1 MTPSDSASPN
11 DASAR
16 TLCIDIGGNHVK
28 AAVVGLGGRM
38 LGDEV
43 RIDTPTGKGPAAM
56 VAAIADLVA
65 PLPMAAR
72 VSIGFPGAV
81 RNGMVLTA
89 PNIGG
94 EEWHRVPLADMLAE
108 RLRRPVRLANDATVQ
123 GLGAISGVG
132 LECAIT
138 LGTGMGFAVFDDGHP
153 GVHLELSQQL
163 AHKGK
168 TYDQYIGDAALEKLG
183 PKHWN
188 RRVGKVIRQLRA
200 LVNFDLLY
208 IGGGN
213 AKRISFGL
221 PPDVH
226 IVSNVTGIVGGVRL
240 WHGLERPGEHDD
252 DRQSV

>member
-1 MTPSDSASPN
+1 MTLSDSASSK
-11 DASAR
+11 DISTH
-16 TLCIDIGGNHVK
+16 TLCIDIGGSHVK
-28 AAVVGLGGRM
+28 AAVVDLGGRI
-38 LGDEV
+38 LGNAV
-43 RIDTPTGKGPAAM
+43 RTDTPTGKGPAAM
-56 VAAIADLVA
+56 VAVIADLVA
-65 PLPMAAR
+65 PLSMAAR
-72 VSIGFPGAV
+72 ISIGFPGAV

-89 PNIGG
+89 PNIDSDA
-94 EEWHRVPLADMLAE
+94 WHRVPLANMLAE
-108 RLRRPVRLANDATVQ
+108 RLGRPARLANDATIQ

-138 LGTGMGFAVFDDGHP
+138 LGTGMGFAVFDDGQP

-168 TYDQYIGDAALEKLG
+168 TYDQYLGNAALEHVG

-188 RRVGKVIRQLRA
+188 RRVGKVIRQFRA

-213 AKRISFGL
+213 ARCISFGL

-226 IVSNVTGIVGGVRL
+226 IVSNATGIVGGVRL
-240 WHGLERPGEHDD
+240 WHGFERPGSNNDAH
-252 DRQSV
+252 QSD